1 MQTKSEI
8 QPSNKINFKSNE
20 LENSLKKY
28 GYYKQDKITIYPLLD
43 FDQYLPQN
51 EYIPPEED
59 YVFAFENK
67 DENIPFLGVVNVNFQ
82 RFGYC
87 LNTYLNGDIY
97 FGYYLRDKLEKK
109 GFYSFKPKIE
119 DKYKLS
125 QYYLGSWENDLFEG
139 IGIYLWIKENKDQI
153 SFSDFNNSNLDA
165 FVGNSEKGVFKKGV
179 LIKYNKNNLLVYYG
193 SFSVNG
199 KKEGHNCFYYNN
211 NSEEMCFGTYKND
224 IFIEGFV
231 SKFNKDNGKM
241 TDLIVYKT
249 DENKKP
255 EVQKI
260 KIENEKNVEY
270 IMSKFRN
277 VVLSKNY
284 CKEMYNDFKKVIQ
297 FRDDKMNDINNI
309 LDNDK
314 YEKIINILESN
325 KFNLYKDIEKNIP
338 I

>member
-1 MQTKSEI
+1 
-8 QPSNKINFKSNE
+8 
-20 LENSLKKY
+20 
-28 GYYKQDKITIYPLLD
+28 
-43 FDQYLPQN
+43 
-51 EYIPPEED
+51 
-59 YVFAFENK
+59 
-67 DENIPFLGVVNVNFQ
+67 
-82 RFGYC
+82 
-87 LNTYLNGDIY
+87 
-97 FGYYLRDKLEKK
+97 
-109 GFYSFKPKIE
+109 
-119 DKYKLS
+119 
-125 QYYLGSWENDLFEG
+125 
-139 IGIYLWIKENKDQI
+139 
-153 SFSDFNNSNLDA
+153 
-165 FVGNSEKGVFKKGV
+165 
-179 LIKYNKNNLLVYYG
+179 
-193 SFSVNG
+193 
-199 KKEGHNCFYYNN
+199 
-211 NSEEMCFGTYKND
+211 MCFGTYKND

>member
-1 MQTKSEI
+1 MQKKSEV
-8 QPSNKINFKSNE
+8 QSSNELNFNSKE

-28 GYYKQDKITIYPLLD
+28 GFYKKDKITIYQLLE
-43 FDQYLPQN
+43 FDQFLPKN

-59 YVFAFENK
+59 YIFAFENK
-67 DENIPFLGVVNVNFQ
+67 DEKIPFLGVVNVNFQ

-97 FGYYLRDKLEKK
+97 FGYYLRDKMNKK
-109 GFYSFKPKIE
+109 GFYSFKPIIE

-125 QYYLGSWENDLFEG
+125 QYYLGSWENDFFEG

-153 SFSDFNNSNLDA
+153 PFNDFDNSNFDA
-165 FVGNSEKGVFKKGV
+165 FIGNSEKGVFKKGA
-179 LIKYNKNNLLVYYG
+179 LLKYNKNNLIVYYG
-193 SFSVNG
+193 SFSVSG
-199 KKEGHNCFYYNN
+199 KKDGNNCFYYNN

-231 SKFNKDNGKM
+231 SKFNKNNGKM

-249 DENKKP
+249 NENKKP

-260 KIENEKNVEY
+260 KIENETNVEY